1 MDVRGGED
9 GPLARTPSLPV
20 RCVENANG
28 LRAGSSAGGKVMSVE
43 IFLCPLGSSGGEYGR
58 PVEQRRLL
66 LGVIRLE
73 LVHRAVEA
81 LHTTTRA
88 GKES

>member
-1 MDVRGGED
+1 MNEMDVRGGED

-28 LRAGSSAGGKVMSVE
+28 LRAGSSAGGKAFYVRWAA
-43 IFLCPLGSSGGEYGR
+43 LAEYTVVLSQQGK
-58 PVEQRRLL
+58 LL
-66 LGVIRLE
+66 LGVFRLE
-73 LVHRAVEA
+73 FVHRAVEA
-81 LHTTTRA
+81 LHITTRA